1 MPQLVTVAAVRMAA
15 RIRQGFNP
23 YGIHIERD
31 FVAAKKKI
39 VIEIKTDAG
48 KKARRAA
55 RAVVGIVKPARVV
68 DERQSENRKPKH
80 KKGPSEED

>member
-1 MPQLVTVAAVRMAA
+1 M
-15 RIRQGFNP
+15 G
-23 YGIHIERD
+23 G
-31 FVAAKKKI
+31 KKKI

-68 DERQSENRKPKH
+68 EERQSENRKVKH
-80 KKGPSEED
+80 KKGIPEEE

>member
-1 MPQLVTVAAVRMAA
+1 M
-15 RIRQGFNP
+15 
-23 YGIHIERD
+23 
-31 FVAAKKKI
+31 AAKKKI